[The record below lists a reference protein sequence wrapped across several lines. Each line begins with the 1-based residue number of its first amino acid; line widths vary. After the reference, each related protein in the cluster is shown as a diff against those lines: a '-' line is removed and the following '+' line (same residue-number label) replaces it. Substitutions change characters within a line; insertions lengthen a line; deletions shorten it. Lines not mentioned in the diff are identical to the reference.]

1 MGSEAGDF
9 SRLTLRHGCKCM
21 PDAAGV
27 SEGLSDSRECGG
39 RWR

>member
-9 SRLTLRHGCKCM
+9 SRLTLSHGCKCM
-21 PDAAGV
+21 PDAQV
-27 SEGLSDSRECGG
+27 SVEDCLIAVSAAG